1 MADSL
6 QHKPRWDIF
15 CQVVD
20 NFGDIGVCWRLARQ
34 LAAEHKIQVRLW
46 LDDLGSLHKLHPE
59 ADPLRDT
66 QTCRGVE
73 IRHWTKPFP
82 EALPA
87 DVVIEAFA
95 CELPQNYL
103 TSMARQPRNP
113 VWINLEYLSA
123 ETWVEGCHGLPSPH
137 PQLSLTKYFF
147 FPGFT
152 PATGGLL
159 REHGLLEQCEAGQ
172 RASAQLRSHFGLPA
186 ASSESEALVSLF
198 CYDSAPLT
206 AVLHAWQ
213 MSTHPVRCLLPEG
226 LALAEIATFFGRT
239 HIAAGEVLLR
249 GKLTLHILP
258 FLPQEEYDQLL
269 WACDINFVRGE
280 DSFVRAQWAAR
291 PLIWHIYPQQESTHM
306 NKLEAFL
313 DRYCTGLEAQ
323 AASVLRAFHRGW
335 NTHAALPWDEL
346 WQQRIA
352 LKTHAQ
358 AWRNQLAAESDLAAK
373 LVIFCKIRV

>member
-1 MADSL
+1 MADSP
-6 QHKPRWDIF
+6 QHKARWDIF

-34 LAAEHKIQVRLW
+34 LTAEHEIQVRLW

-59 ADPLRDT
+59 ADPLQDT

-82 EALPA
+82 EVLPA
-87 DVVIEAFA
+87 EVVIEAFA

-103 TSMARQPRNP
+103 TSMARQPRKP

-159 REHGLLEQCEAGQ
+159 REHGLIEQCEARQ
-172 RASAQLRSHFGLPA
+172 RASAQLRQNFGLPA
-186 ASSESEALVSLF
+186 ASRAGEALVSLF
-198 CYDSAPLT
+198 CYDTAPLT
-206 AVLHAWQ
+206 ELLHAWQ
-213 MSTHPVRCLLPEG
+213 MSAHPVRCLLPEG
-226 LALAEIATFFGRT
+226 KALAASAIFFGRS
-239 HIAAGEVLLR
+239 HIGAGDVLQR
-249 GKLTLHILP
+249 GMLTLHVLP

-269 WACDINFVRGE
+269 WTCDINFVRGE

-291 PLIWHIYPQQESTHM
+291 PLIWHIYPQQGNTHL

-313 DRYCTGLEAQ
+313 DRYCRGLEPQ
-323 AASVLRAFHRGW
+323 AASELRAFHLSW
-335 NTHAALPWDEL
+335 NTHAALPWDEFRQ
-346 WQQRIA
+346 WQPTLQA
-352 LKTHAQ
+352 HAQ
-358 AWRNQLAAESDLAAK
+358 AWQKQLAAEPDLAAK
-373 LVIFCKIRV
+373 LVIFCKNRV